1 MTCRP
6 YHYGKI
12 VGGKQMTSE
21 ENIQAEH
28 PYLYED
34 KLEKL
39 KEEEKDER
47 VVIDVSMID

>member
-1 MTCRP
+1 MSCTP

-21 ENIQAEH
+21 EYIQAEH
-28 PYLYED
+28 PYLYKD
-34 KLEKL
+34 ILEKL

-47 VVIDVSMID
+47 VVVDVSKID